1 MQHRV
6 IGDMIRIGAD
16 KGLIARDVIVGEPI
30 RNARELRLAIAIV
43 TRQPRVDMIGAVGLV
58 EPRREHV
65 VDPQPPRDR
74 IDIEM
79 ERRRREQQ
87 PVSRLAV
94 GGDLVERRRV
104 QPGPHHLVGIA
115 FGERR
120 DLVAAKPFADEQAQ
134 VDRFQPRP
142 IDQPQRIGR
151 ARQRDERQQQQAPL
165 LPPAYN
171 MHQEATVS
179 P

>member
-16 KGLIARDVIVGEPI
+16 MCLIARDVIVGEPI
-30 RNARELRLAIAIV
+30 RNAHKFRVAIAIV
-43 TRQPRVDMIGAVGLV
+43 ARKPRVDMIGAIGLV
-58 EPRREHV
+58 EPGRQHV

-74 IDIEM
+74 VDVKV

-104 QPGPHHLVGIA
+104 QPAPDHLIGIA
-115 FGERR
+115 FGKRG
-120 DLVAAKPFADEQAQ
+120 DLVTAELLPDEQPQ
-134 VDRFQPRP
+134 VDRLQPRP
-142 IDQPQRIGR
+142 VDQP
-151 ARQRDERQQQQAPL
+151 
-165 LPPAYN
+165 
-171 MHQEATVS
+171 
-179 P
+179 